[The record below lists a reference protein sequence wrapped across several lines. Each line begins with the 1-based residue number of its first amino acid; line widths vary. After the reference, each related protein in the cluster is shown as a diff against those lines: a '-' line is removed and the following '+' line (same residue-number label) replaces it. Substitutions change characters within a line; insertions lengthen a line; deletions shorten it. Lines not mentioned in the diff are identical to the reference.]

1 MQLSQNR
8 LGRYLGIVLI
18 VALAYLL
25 TSEFILSIPAFEGK
39 VSPVWP
45 PAGIGL
51 GALLVAG
58 SRVWPGLA
66 IGAFW
71 LDYSH
76 GGTVIEVSASVL
88 GTTLQAVVG
97 ASLLRRVQFRPSLDR
112 VRDVIAFISLAAI
125 LATCINATISS
136 GALLWSGNLAWS
148 NLGEFWGTFWLGD
161 SMGVLIVA
169 PVILTCRIRRLK
181 SLTVREWAERIIWL
195 GLLLGVSGAVYGLRY
210 DEAIAQYPIK
220 YLPFPLVIWAALR
233 FGVAGGVLGNFLLST
248 LAIAGTLSGA
258 GPFAAQAPDSRHSIL
273 ILQAFLSVITIT
285 TLVIAAAEAQHQKT
299 DTLLRRSEA
308 SLANAQRIAQ
318 LGNWDF
324 DQDGD
329 QWTWSDELYCLLGLH
344 PKTTSPN
351 PDALLEVVHP
361 DDRDRVRMALS
372 RALSEKMPY
381 SIEYRVILPDQS
393 ERLVCEHVEIQPT
406 RITGTIQDIT
416 EAKQTEVAL
425 LESQEKFSKAFGFSP
440 DSITISTLE
449 DGRFIDVNE
458 SFLRMTGYRR
468 DEVIGRT
475 SYDLNL
481 WSNYA
486 DRENLT
492 DIIRET
498 GAVRNHEYMFLDKAN
513 RPVIT
518 LTSIEVINLSDQAC
532 LLCVARD
539 ITERKRAEEHL
550 RRANERDRLLGE
562 IALRIRESLDLD
574 EMLNTTVAEVRRFL
588 RADRVFLSHFD
599 AYGKG
604 TIVAESVS
612 PDFPSVLGQIIDSDV
627 YQEIQEIF
635 NQTRVC
641 IISDTTEVKQSPFF
655 EECVTRYQVRAAV
668 GVPIIVDERLFGVL
682 VAHQCSM
689 PRTWTPFESDL
700 LERLATQVAIAT
712 QQAELYSQV
721 QNLNVNLERQVAER
735 TAQLQQK
742 MQELQELNTL
752 RDFFLHAIT
761 HDLSTTVKGMIML
774 LTNLQPTSGD
784 QVTISRNVLERMI
797 QAGGKQL
804 TKLNS
809 LQEVYTIKTQ
819 GIHLHRTPVALLSV
833 LEGGITEAESMRAKH
848 AVTLT
853 QDIPSESP
861 IIYAD
866 ARELTRVFNHLL
878 RNAILHNPPGTDV
891 TLKIDGTNDSI
902 FCSITDNG
910 VGISPEK
917 CDRLF
922 DLCIGCPS
930 DPHLTGI
937 GLGLY
942 LCRQIIS
949 AHQGEIGVQS
959 IVGNGTTVWFTL
971 PRYHE
976 SID

>member
-1 MQLSQNR
+1 M
-8 LGRYLGIVLI
+8 VLI
-18 VALAYLL
+18 VALAYLF
-25 TSEFILSIPAFEGK
+25 TSEFILSIPVFDGK

-45 PAGIGL
+45 PAGVGM
-51 GALLVAG
+51 GSLLVAG
-58 SRVWPGLA
+58 SRAWPGLA

-71 LDYSH
+71 LNYSH
-76 GGTVIEVSASVL
+76 GGSLIEISASVL

-97 ASLLRRVQFRPSLDR
+97 ALLLRRVRFQTSLDR
-112 VRDVIAFISLAAI
+112 VRDVITFICLAAI
-125 LATCINATISS
+125 LATCINATISG
-136 GALLWSGNLAWS
+136 GALLWSGNLTWD
-148 NLGEFWGTFWLGD
+148 NFGEFWGTFWLGD

-169 PVILTCRIRRLK
+169 PVILTWRIRRLK
-181 SLTVREWAERIIWL
+181 SLTVRGWAERIIWL
-195 GLLLGVSGAVYGLRY
+195 GLLLVASGAVYGLRY

-220 YLPFPLVIWAALR
+220 YLPFPLVVWAALR
-233 FGVAGGVLGNFLLST
+233 FGVSGGVLGNFLLST
-248 LAIAGTLSGA
+248 IAIAGTLSGA

-324 DQDGD
+324 DQNLD
-329 QWTWSDELYCLLGLH
+329 QWAWSNELYCLLGLH
-344 PKTTSPN
+344 PKTASPS
-351 PDALLEVVHP
+351 PDTLLEVVHP
-361 DDRDRVRMALS
+361 DDRDRVRLALS
-372 RALSEKMPY
+372 MALSEKRPY

-481 WSNYA
+481 WADYA
-486 DRENLT
+486 DRERLT
-492 DIIRET
+492 DIIRAT

-513 RPVIT
+513 RPIIT
-518 LTSIEVINLSDQAC
+518 LTSIEVINLNDQAC
-532 LLCVARD
+532 LLCIARD
-539 ITERKRAEEHL
+539 ITERKHAEEQL
-550 RRANERDRLLGE
+550 RRSNERDRLLGE

-612 PDFPSVLGQIIDSDV
+612 PDFSSVLGQIIDADV
-627 YQEIQEIF
+627 YQEIQDVF

-641 IISDTTEVKQSPFF
+641 IVSDTTEVKQSPFF
-655 EECVTRYQVRAAV
+655 EECVARYQVRAAV

-689 PRTWTPFESDL
+689 PRKWTLFESDL

-721 QNLNVNLERQVAER
+721 QNLNVNLEQQVAER

-752 RDFFLHAIT
+752 RDFFLHAVA
-761 HDLSTTVKGMIML
+761 HDLSTTVKGTLML
-774 LTNLQPTSGD
+774 LTNLQHTSGD
-784 QVTISRNVLERMI
+784 QVTMSRNVLERMI

-819 GIHLHRTPVALLSV
+819 GIHLHRQPVALLSV
-833 LEGGITEAESMRAKH
+833 VEAIIADTEPMCAKH
-848 AVTLT
+848 NVTLT
-853 QDIPSESP
+853 RDIPSESP
-861 IIYAD
+861 IVDAD
-866 ARELTRVFNHLL
+866 ATELKRVFNHLL
-878 RNAILHNPPGTDV
+878 HNAILHNPPGSEV
-891 TLKIDGTNDSI
+891 TLKIEVADDSV
-902 FCSITDNG
+902 CCMVADNG
-910 VGISPEK
+910 VGISPER

-922 DLCIGCPS
+922 DLCIGCPT

-937 GLGLY
+937 SLGLY
-942 LCRQIIS
+942 LCRQIVS
-949 AHQGEIGVQS
+949 AHQGDIGVRS
-959 IVGNGTTVWFTL
+959 VLGNGTTVWFTL
-971 PRYHE
+971 PRY
-976 SID
+976 SDPKSLV